1 MPTSTTSRSSSW
13 TSRTTRTRSASRG
26 LARSGSSAS
35 PRRSP
40 TRSIMRPEPACAT
53 SRSRWISC
61 TAREAG
67 EGISGSVGL
76 PIDNVNLTSPLV
88 LSPLSGVMRR
98 ERWWDEDAGTARA
111 QLRQSRRS
119 NHARPIGICG
129 NHSDARS
136 CPRGYDFRVG
146 RRSGS
151 EHGAEAG
158 AGRLPQA
165 FAKILGDAQIGQAQD
180 SPTPK
185 LYGRYVER
193 VCLAVLGELGPD
205 DTISTPALVRDVIL
219 DTSKHSIEATHGGNY
234 VLSHPVDDCLGEA
247 AAHRRRG
254 GERHS
259 RFIGKHDCL
268 EPNDVLHRALAC
280 PDNRRQAWGDC
291 KVSGKTLTAQ
301 GRFRRFGI
309 DCGRGSE
316 PRPRSRQWNSRSNGE
331 FAGREKESQ
340 SRESFKPHGQPSG
353 GRQPHPSTWARL
365 LDVLKVRP

>member
-1 MPTSTTSRSSSW
+1 MHVPLAYAVTIPTLDHVHVDMIFV
-13 TSRTTRTRSASRG
+13 
-26 LARSGSSAS
+26 LA
-35 PRRSP
+35 
-40 TRSIMRPEPACAT
+40 
-53 SRSRWISC
+53 
-61 TAREAG
+61 
-67 EGISGSVGL
+67 VG
-76 PIDNVNLTSPLV
+76 
-88 LSPLSGVMRR
+88 
-98 ERWWDEDAGTARA
+98 A
-111 QLRQSRRS
+111 
-119 NHARPIGICG
+119 
-129 NHSDARS
+129 
-136 CPRGYDFRVG
+136 
-146 RRSGS
+146 GS

-158 AGRLPQA
+158 AGCLPQA

-205 DTISTPALVRDVIL
+205 GTISTAALVRDVIL
-219 DTSKHSIEATHGGNY
+219 DTPKHSIEATHGGNY
-234 VLSHPVDDCLGEA
+234 ILSHPVDDCLGEA

-301 GRFRRFGI
+301 GWCRRFRRFGI

-331 FAGREKESQ
+331 FAGREKQSQ
-340 SRESFKPHGQPSG
+340 SRESFKPHGQPSW
-353 GRQPHPSTWARL
+353 RPSAASFDLAPPAPHRRSCAAQAVV
-365 LDVLKVRP
+365 LDVLKVRPRPNANSLGPIRVPTMIHLISSRGGFPFSST